1 MIKKV
6 RVGLYDKETGEV
18 ISQLSRE
25 LPSDRVKAR
34 TYDDSP
40 LAMFMKRWVECAI
53 RGAVNEKKT
62 LSLIMDLEEP
72 TYTYVMGKIPF

>member
-1 MIKKV
+1 MIKKISI
-6 RVGLYDKETGEV
+6 GLYDKETGEI
-18 ISQLSRE
+18 ISQCTRE
-25 LPSDRVKAR
+25 LPSERRVAR
-34 TYDDSP
+34 SYDDSP

-62 LSLIMDLEEP
+62 LSLVMDLDEP